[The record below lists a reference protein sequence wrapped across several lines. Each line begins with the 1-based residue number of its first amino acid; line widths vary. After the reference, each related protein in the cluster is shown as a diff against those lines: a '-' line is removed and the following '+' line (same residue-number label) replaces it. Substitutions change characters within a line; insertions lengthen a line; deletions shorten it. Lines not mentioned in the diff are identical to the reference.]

1 MPVNSERPFPP
12 KRATAQARRINTSP
26 AAGRLPRT
34 GRLPRHL
41 MDKLLATV
49 RHWLKNH
56 HRKIPTAAVVLLVPV
71 VLAMMAFS
79 GRSASRDFETALSQ
93 RTLLLPPRPLASFSG
108 AEDERFQP
116 QRWQEVVVQKGQ
128 TLSGIFKQ
136 LGFSAGLLH
145 RIVTLDKNTRKLARI
160 YPGARLFVR
169 RGENNKLAALK
180 YPLDETT
187 DLVVTTAGDTVRSE
201 LISHPLE
208 IQLEKAS
215 GVIEHSL
222 FGAGKAAGLSDNMVM
237 KLANIFGWDIDF
249 VLDIRKG
256 DRFSVIYEKIY
267 KDGEFLRDG
276 RILAA
281 SFTNQGETFRSVYYD
296 PDNDPATDDGN
307 YYTPEGRS
315 MKKAFLRAP
324 LNFSYISS
332 NFNPRRLH
340 PILKRVRPHNGID
353 YRAPRGTPVYA
364 AGDGKVIRSAY
375 SKYNGNHV
383 FIQHPNGIVTKYL
396 HFSKRKVRKGQRVK
410 QGQVI
415 GTVGSTG
422 LASGPHLH
430 YEFLVNGVH
439 RNPRTVKLPK
449 ADPLPKARLADFQR
463 FAAPLLA
470 ELQQLDEHG
479 QSLARQ

>member
-1 MPVNSERPFPP
+1 MPVNSKRPFQP
-12 KRATAQARRINTSP
+12 KRATAQARRIHTSP
-26 AAGRLPRT
+26 AAG
-34 GRLPRHL
+34 HL
-41 MDKLLATV
+41 ARIIQVMQKLRARGTA
-49 RHWLKNH
+49 WLKNH
-56 HRKIPTAAVVLLVPV
+56 HRKIPTAAAVVLVPT

-79 GRSASRDFETALSQ
+79 GRSASRDFETAPSQ
-93 RTLLLPPRPLASFSG
+93 RTLVLPSKPLASFTAGTEGS
-108 AEDERFQP
+108 FQR
-116 QRWQEVVVQKGQ
+116 QQWQEVVVQKGQ

-136 LGFSAGLLH
+136 LGFGAGLLH

-160 YPGARLFVR
+160 YPGASLFVLR
-169 RGENNKLAALK
+169 EANGKLAALK
-180 YPLDETT
+180 YPLSETT
-187 DLVVTTAGDTVRSE
+187 DLVVRQEGDALRSE
-201 LISHPLE
+201 LIEHPLE
-208 IQLEKAS
+208 IQLEKAT

-296 PDNDPATDDGN
+296 PDGDPATDDGN

-332 NFNPRRLH
+332 SFNPRRLH

-396 HFSKRKVRKGQRVK
+396 HFTKRKVRKGQRVK

-470 ELQQLDEHG
+470 ELQQLDEHS
-479 QSLARQ
+479 QQLVSQ

>member
-1 MPVNSERPFPP
+1 M
-12 KRATAQARRINTSP
+12 
-26 AAGRLPRT
+26 AAVLSVA
-34 GRLPRHL
+34 LV
-41 MDKLLATV
+41 LAT
-49 RHWLKNH
+49 
-56 HRKIPTAAVVLLVPV
+56 
-71 VLAMMAFS
+71 FS
-79 GRSASRDFETALSQ
+79 GQSASRDFETALAQ
-93 RTLLLPPRPLASFSG
+93 RTLMLPDHPLASFS
-108 AEDERFQP
+108 AADDLAFQP
-116 QRWQEVVVQKGQ
+116 ARWEPVVVQKGQ

-136 LGFSAGLLH
+136 LGFSAGTLQK
-145 RIVTLDKNTRKLARI
+145 IITLDKNARKLARI
-160 YPGARLFVR
+160 YPGASLFLR
-169 RGENNKLAALK
+169 RGSDNRLAALK
-180 YPLDETT
+180 YPLSETVDLLVEKT
-187 DLVVTTAGDTVRSE
+187 DGSWRSQ
-201 LISHPLE
+201 LITHPLE
-208 IQLEKAS
+208 VQLEKAS
-215 GVIEHSL
+215 GVIESNL
-222 FGAGKAAGLSDNMVM
+222 FAAGKAAGLSDNMVM

-249 VLDIRKG
+249 VLDIRAG

-296 PDNDPATDDGN
+296 PDGDPVTDDGD

-332 NFNPRRLH
+332 NFNPRRFH

-364 AGDGKVIRSAY
+364 AGDGVVIRSAY
-375 SKYNGNHV
+375 NKYNGNHV

-396 HFSKRKVRKGQRVK
+396 HFTKRKVRKGQRVK

-430 YEFLVNGVH
+430 YEFVVNGVH

-449 ADPLPKARLADFQR
+449 AKPLPKARLADFQR

-470 ELQQLDEHG
+470 ELQRLDENS
-479 QSLARQ
+479 QQLARQ

>member
-1 MPVNSERPFPP
+1 MPVKPNFSFQP
-12 KRATAQARRINTSP
+12 KRKAAQARRTGPHSRGLFSK
-26 AAGRLPRT
+26 AFFALKALT
-34 GRLPRHL
+34 GRWMRTAHRH
-41 MDKLLATV
+41 
-49 RHWLKNH
+49 RHRW
-56 HRKIPTAAVVLLVPV
+56 PTAAALLIVP
-71 VLAMMAFS
+71 LAIALMAFS
-79 GRSASRDFETALSQ
+79 GRSASRNHEASLAQSTLILPSQ
-93 RTLLLPPRPLASFSG
+93 PLASFVAGPSE
-108 AEDERFQP
+108 AFADQ
-116 QRWQEVVVQKGQ
+116 QWQEVVVQKGQ

-145 RIVTLDKNTRKLARI
+145 KIVTLNENTRKLARL
-160 YPGARLFVR
+160 YPGASLFIQR
-169 RGENNKLAALK
+169 DGDGQLRALK
-180 YPLDETT
+180 YGLSETT
-187 DLVVTTAGDTVRSE
+187 DLLVKNKGGQIQSE
-201 LISHPLE
+201 LIEHPLE
-208 IQLEKAS
+208 VQLEKAS

-237 KLANIFGWDIDF
+237 QLANIFGWDIDF
-249 VLDIRKG
+249 VLDIRAG
-256 DRFSVIYEKIY
+256 DRFNVIYEKIY
-267 KDGEFLRDG
+267 KDGEFVRDG

-281 SFTNQGETFRSVYYD
+281 SFTNQGETYRAVYYD
-296 PDNDPATDDGN
+296 PDGNPATDDGN
-307 YYTPEGRS
+307 YFTPEGRS

-364 AGDGKVIRSAY
+364 AGDGTVIRSAY
-375 SKYNGNHV
+375 NKYNGNHV
-383 FIQHPNGIVTKYL
+383 FIRHPNGIVTKYL
-396 HFSKRKVRKGQRVK
+396 HFTKRTVRKGQRVR

-449 ADPLPKARLADFQR
+449 ADPLPKQRLAAFQR

-470 ELQQLDEHG
+470 ELQQLDER
-479 QSLARQ
+479 QRLAQQ